1 MNFIIYM
8 NYIYIH
14 TYILTYIY
22 QDTVRIKEHVD
33 YTKQVQKAL
42 RSQEADIEKLILVS
56 PIVQKW
62 NAEPIVEEPE
72 VKSRYLQ

>member
-1 MNFIIYM
+1 MIYM
-8 NYIYIH
+8 NYTH
-14 TYILTYIY
+14 THTHTH

-56 PIVQKW
+56 PIVQRW

-72 VKSRYLQ
+72 VRSRYLQ